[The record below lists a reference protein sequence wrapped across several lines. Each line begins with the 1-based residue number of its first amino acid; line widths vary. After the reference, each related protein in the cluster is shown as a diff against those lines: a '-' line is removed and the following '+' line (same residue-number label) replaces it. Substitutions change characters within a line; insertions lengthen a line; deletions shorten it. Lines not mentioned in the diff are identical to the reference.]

1 MLATFLILAFL
12 AVGTLAVAVI
22 SASLAKG
29 FAAASML
36 RRQLALCNDVRTVT
50 VRHERTRTRPVTMAR
65 SPRRPVRPAP
75 AFAAPARQ
83 RVAA

>member
-12 AVGTLAVAVI
+12 AAAILAVAVI

-29 FAAASML
+29 WAAASML
-36 RRQLALCNDVRTVT
+36 RRQLDLCCEVRTVT
-50 VRHERTRTRPVTMAR
+50 VRHERARVRPVAMAR
-65 SPRRPVRPAP
+65 APRRPVRLAPIPAVP
-75 AFAAPARQ
+75 SRG